1 MSKSVPAIA
10 SPKKN
15 PILKQLWVIYNAVVV
30 TAHYM
35 FCTAAFGTYVNF
47 IHEYKWFSE
56 ADIANPILI
65 HFFFLYFTNFI

>member
-30 TAHYM
+30 TAYYM
-35 FCTAAFGTYVNF
+35 FCTDAFGTYVNF

-56 ADIANPILI
+56 AEIADPILI
-65 HFFFLYFTNFI
+65 LFFLYFTIFI